1 MSIFGIP
8 IFPEQASVFA
18 KDVDALYFFI
28 LATCAFFAIGVS
40 AAVVILGIKYHR
52 THDGQI
58 GARIEGNLPLEL
70 LWSVIPTIIAMF
82 MFGWGA
88 SVFYHLRR
96 PPEEA
101 LQLYAVGKQW
111 MWKFQHQE
119 GQREINEL
127 HIPSGRPVKI
137 TISSEDVLHSL
148 YFPAFRTKMD
158 AIPGRYTDLWFEAQK
173 PGVYHIFCTEY
184 CGTNHAGMIGSVTVL
199 EPAAYQA
206 WLQGGGEGGTLAQ
219 RGARLFESLACNTCH
234 LESGQGRGPSLNNIL
249 GKTETLQDGST
260 VVVDDAYLRESI
272 LTSQAKIVRGFQPLM
287 PTFQGLIS
295 EENLVALIEHVKSLS
310 PQASTTAGQPTGT
323 TPSSNAQKPPAPSGE
338 KKQ

>member
-1 MSIFGIP
+1 MQIFGIP

-40 AAVVILGIKYHR
+40 VAVVWLGLKYHR
-52 THDGQI
+52 THEGQI

-96 PPEEA
+96 PPDEA

-158 AIPGRYTDLWFEAQK
+158 AIPGRYTELWFEAQT

-184 CGTNHAGMIGSVTVL
+184 CGTNHSGMIGSVTVL

-206 WLQGGGEGGTLAQ
+206 WLQGGGEGGTLAE
-219 RGARLFESLACNTCH
+219 RGARQFESLACVTCH
-234 LESGQGRGPSLNNIL
+234 LDSGQGRGPSLKDIV

-260 VVVDDAYLRESI
+260 VVVDEAYLRESI
-272 LTSQAKIVRGFQPLM
+272 LNSQAKIVRGFQPLM

-310 PQASTTAGQPTGT
+310 PQASTAAAQPTGT
-323 TPSSNAQKPPAPSGE
+323 TPSPNAQKPPAPSGE